1 MSRPRDIN
9 CPPIAGN
16 VGFTQ
21 FLTHEYILLSR
32 WAMTG
37 FEQLDS
43 LSSNKSDLAPPLSG
57 RGLVD
62 CDWVAGAFRFR
73 FTRTEL

>member
-21 FLTHEYILLSR
+21 FLILTHKYILLSR

-43 LSSNKSDLAPPLSG
+43 LSSNKSDLAPPLSD

-62 CDWVAGAFRFR
+62 CDWVAGAFRF
-73 FTRTEL
+73 TRTEL